1 MAGFPVVSR
10 RSGYSELTA
19 ADAQLRA
26 EIRRL
31 RSELEQVRAD
41 HEILREAAA
50 ALIHLAP
57 AHERF
62 AFIHAHRERFNVR
75 RLCRVLITDRSN
87 FRTWVHAQVARE
99 ERARQED
106 ELLARIREVH
116 TAHPAYGAERVTREL
131 KRQGIKAG
139 RRRVARL
146 MRRNS
151 LSGITR
157 RKRRNLTGPDQAAAV
172 ITDLIQRQFTAP
184 MPSLKL
190 TGDITCFP
198 TSDGRLY
205 LATVLDLGSKELI
218 GYAIAPHMRASLAVD
233 AITMAHRT
241 GLVAGNA
248 IMHTDRGTQGGFN

>member
-1 MAGFPVVSR
+1 
-10 RSGYSELTA
+10 
-19 ADAQLRA
+19 
-26 EIRRL
+26 
-31 RSELEQVRAD
+31 
-41 HEILREAAA
+41 
-50 ALIHLAP
+50 
-57 AHERF
+57 
-62 AFIHAHRERFNVR
+62 
-75 RLCRVLITDRSN
+75 
-87 FRTWVHAQVARE
+87 
-99 ERARQED
+99 
-106 ELLARIREVH
+106 
-116 TAHPAYGAERVTREL
+116 
-131 KRQGIKAG
+131 
-139 RRRVARL
+139 